1 MEQPVLLANL
11 LTELGLGQAQAADA
25 ALHLLHLHL
34 QQRNDVALLIQL
46 PQQLL
51 RRGARRQRVRVVRGA
66 ALHRALL
73 PHRRRE
79 PPGAG
84 PSGRPGP
91 ELHLHR
97 QVDGLHIFG
106 RAPCRGLGGGGS
118 TGALG
123 GGGSSSGGGAGA
135 AGGPLRLALVDAA
148 QREYGGDPH
157 QNIPGSGKDK
167 NSGRSTLVKQRPAV
181 FPDLDN
187 DTPRNMLKRIIQ
199 TQPQVSPLALR
210 ISKHEET
217 EGPVWE
223 LPAKRISNMGEMQLP
238 DLVPEDASIATFRM
252 TKKRRKISV
261 SEFERAAD
269 ERLPQNQARS
279 TLDSSTALARSLSMS
294 LGTVIPPDTV
304 EKRGLLRRPKN
315 RRAIDIEAFE
325 GGVEQNMLKRKAQK
339 YLVDSQTASEIQT
352 TVLTSDVEIMLS
364 NTELFVQPQFDD
376 QSQNK
381 LSVLEPQLLNSKTSA
396 QRSKISDAAQ
406 EETRLVGTDTRR
418 TPRNSENLILDHEHA
433 GRMTPLS
440 PGTPANQQEDK
451 HSHSQQSNPMKQ
463 LSVSEEVAVGTAEHH
478 ANAGYSEDLEKT
490 LREKGELQITVAQ
503 DARAEPEVS
512 SSEEGGIAE
521 GSVEHPGSPKAEHE
535 ITKSVGGESL
545 DRHSHTSSSEKSGM
559 KLLKEAVEQADELE
573 DQAIKIEL
581 DGMEEGP
588 TEDEAEDPESEG
600 DSMKTPTFVRAV
612 AYKPLLSTPHPAKPA
627 APKLSAPRPAKPA
640 AARSPQ
646 QPLQANRVPKGSGVS
661 QRKTSEPEIASSLI
675 KKIFSHYVKMPVA
688 RDALKIVQKC
698 SEKYFM
704 QLSNDLEAYIHHA
717 GRKTVEMEDLE
728 VLMRRQ
734 GLVTDKMPLH
744 VLIERYFP
752 LEYRKLLIPVA
763 ASGNK
768 VIPSK

>member
-463 LSVSEEVAVGTAEHH
+463 LSVSEEVAVG
-478 ANAGYSEDLEKT
+478 K
-490 LREKGELQITVAQ
+490 
-503 DARAEPEVS
+503 
-512 SSEEGGIAE
+512 
-521 GSVEHPGSPKAEHE
+521 HE

-728 VLMRRQ
+728 VLMRSEPKPCQEQ
-734 GLVTDKMPLH
+734 GQPQQRLWVQRTVTLENPSEAGKEGMTTITCSTFGGTDADIRPPLARSSSACFLCCLSRGGSLTH
-744 VLIERYFP
+744 
-752 LEYRKLLIPVA
+752 
-763 ASGNK
+763 
-768 VIPSK
+768 

>member
-463 LSVSEEVAVGTAEHH
+463 LSVSEEVAVG
-478 ANAGYSEDLEKT
+478 K
-490 LREKGELQITVAQ
+490 
-503 DARAEPEVS
+503 
-512 SSEEGGIAE
+512 
-521 GSVEHPGSPKAEHE
+521 HE